1 MAEEPKKLA
10 LDYVETFPKIDS
22 LLYNELLKYILN
34 GEFPQNNSQ
43 NFFLQIYNFAAHY
56 ANKDEEASD
65 LYQYFK
71 KIIST
76 NSMELAKQLDNVSN
90 TEIIDRFI
98 DICNRMEIIINFML
112 KAFSYVDFYY
122 VKSKTIP
129 TLAESALEIY
139 RTNIFMPFQN
149 ELTNEVNKLLKEDR
163 FGKTDNRVKIKK
175 ILLIM
180 KTMDLYK
187 PKIYRENN
195 NIVWIND
202 PKDVNQE
209 QHTTPIQ
216 DFWFDN
222 FKKDTEQFVTAKAIQ
237 DIQNRSTPEYV
248 LIELKFLEEE
258 RERQKELINPIFYER
273 LNAIIYE
280 QIIGRNMVELVE
292 MDSGVNNMLVNNKYE
307 ELKNIFE
314 LFKVLEKS
322 LHEIAK
328 IFRAYI
334 EKRGSSLRENK
345 EIYKDPKKM
354 VPLLIDLQKEIN
366 TLVKKCFKDNDILQ
380 AAKDRA
386 FFEFMKAD
394 YYSKQVAY
402 YLDFCMRSGFK
413 GKSEQDI
420 NSSLN
425 DIINLFKNLNSKYVF
440 QKETEKKM
448 SDRLIKRSTLS
459 INNEKIFVSK
469 LKQESDN
476 SLVSKMVT
484 MLSDLD
490 KNKNESE
497 DYKKTKCHGAPN
509 GIKFDVQIVSNSAW
523 EISNKYILPKI
534 NLPPLLQ
541 GCIED
546 FTSYYKIKYA
556 EHKLIWYLGFSTLE
570 IQYLYLKNKN
580 ISKSTL
586 PQVLI
591 LLELEK
597 CEPASASIKKLA
609 QNLKLDI
616 DLIKDNIQGLVFNIA
631 FNPKCQSDKGILLPS
646 NLDTKTFSE
655 TDEFKI
661 KKDFVSIKQ
670 RISTIPMPKKK
681 TEEEIKSEE
690 KQSEEDYKKYRD
702 YLIQA
707 NLIRIMKSRIG
718 QVTSHNWLVNE
729 TAKQIDKLK
738 VQPQM
743 VKDNIEKLIEKNYIK
758 RDEKNKGCYEY
769 VA

>member
-1 MAEEPKKLA
+1 MTEEPKKLA
-10 LDYVETFPKIDS
+10 PEYVETFPKIDS
-22 LLYNELLKYILN
+22 LLYNELLKYIIN
-34 GEFPQNNSQ
+34 GEFPQNNTKD
-43 NFFLQIYNFAAHY
+43 FFLQIYNFAAHY

-65 LYQYFK
+65 LFEYFK

-76 NSMELAKQLDNVSN
+76 NSAELAKQLDNVSN
-90 TEIIDRFI
+90 SEIIDKFI

-122 VKSKTIP
+122 IKSKGLP
-129 TLAESALEIY
+129 TLTTHALEIY
-139 RTNIFMPFQN
+139 RKNIFMPFQN
-149 ELTNEVNKLLKEDR
+149 QLTTEVNKLLKEDR
-163 FGKTDNRVKIKK
+163 AGKTENRVKIKK
-175 ILLIM
+175 VLLIM

-187 PKIYRENN
+187 PTIYKENN

-202 PKDVNQE
+202 PKDGNQE
-209 QHTTPIQ
+209 PHTTPIQ

-237 DIQNRSTPEYV
+237 DIQGRSTPEYV
-248 LIELKFLEEE
+248 LIELKFLDEEKK
-258 RERQKELINPIFYER
+258 RQEELINPIFYEK

-307 ELKNIFE
+307 ELKNIFD

-334 EKRGSSLRENK
+334 EKRGNSLRQNK

-420 NSSLN
+420 ESSIN

-459 INNEKIFVSK
+459 INNEKNFVSK
-469 LKQESDN
+469 LKQESDI

-484 MLSDLD
+484 MLADLD
-490 KNKNESE
+490 KNKIESE
-497 DYKKTKCHGAPN
+497 NYKNTKCHGAPN
-509 GIKFDVQIVSNSAW
+509 GIKFDVQIISNSAW
-523 EISNKYILPKI
+523 EISNKYILEKI

-541 GCIED
+541 GCIDD
-546 FTSYYKIKYA
+546 FINYYKIKYS
-556 EHKLIWYLGFSTLE
+556 EHKLIWYLGFSTFE

-597 CEPASASIKKLA
+597 CGSASIKNLA
-609 QNLKLDI
+609 HNLKLDI
-616 DLIKDNIQGLVFNIA
+616 NLIKDSIQGLIFNIA
-631 FNPKCQSDKGILLPS
+631 FNPKCQSDKGILSPS
-646 NLDTKTFSE
+646 NLNTKEFSE
-655 TDEFKI
+655 KDEFKI
-661 KKDFVSIKQ
+661 NPNFVSIKQ

-681 TEEEIKSEE
+681 TEEELKSEE
-690 KQSEEDYKKYRD
+690 KQSEEDYKRYRD
-702 YLIQA
+702 SLIQA

-718 QVTSHNWLVNE
+718 QVTSHNWLVGE
-729 TAKQIDKLK
+729 TVKQIDKLK

-743 VKDNIEKLIEKNYIK
+743 VKDNVEKLIEKNYIK